1 MSSQNHTSIQHI
13 IDDEDKK
20 KKQSGQS
27 TVSYGKEG
35 EPIEVA
41 PEKKTDPEMK
51 FDEHEPQ
58 VEDQEVEKFV
68 KVEKTPKFELD
79 PKLKKA
85 GLSEI
90 DTTSL
95 DEKYQVKLPIPDDK
109 VVEGLKKPLSS
120 SWRWLAEF
128 SMYIL
133 HKGHL
138 TLKKIH
144 GHVVR
149 IMMR

>member
-35 EPIEVA
+35 EPVELA
-41 PEKKTDPEMK
+41 PEKNINADIEY
-51 FDEHEPQ
+51 EEQEPS
-58 VEDQEVEKFV
+58 VEDREVEKFV
-68 KVEKTPKFELD
+68 KVVKEPQFQLD
-79 PKLKKA
+79 PKLQKA
-85 GLSEI
+85 GLSAI
-90 DTTSL
+90 DTDSL
-95 DEKYQVKLPIPDDK
+95 DEKYRVKLPITDDK
-109 VVEGLKKPLSS
+109 VVEGLHKPLSS